1 MPGPRRLPGS
11 GMTGSSVPL
20 GTLRTLVN
28 GSAHEADRHV
38 IGTWG
43 GHVFRQQPCH
53 RGIREAGSSARNAA
67 AGRPVLRRP
76 AKKKPL
82 TAGTVVLPS
91 QASSGFSPHIRACP
105 TSWSHI
111 HTKGSRCD

>member
-53 RGIREAGSSARNAA
+53 RGIREAGAVPGTLRQD
-67 AGRPVLRRP
+67 GRCYVGRLR
-76 AKKKPL
+76 K
-82 TAGTVVLPS
+82 
-91 QASSGFSPHIRACP
+91 SP
-105 TSWSHI
+105 
-111 HTKGSRCD
+111 